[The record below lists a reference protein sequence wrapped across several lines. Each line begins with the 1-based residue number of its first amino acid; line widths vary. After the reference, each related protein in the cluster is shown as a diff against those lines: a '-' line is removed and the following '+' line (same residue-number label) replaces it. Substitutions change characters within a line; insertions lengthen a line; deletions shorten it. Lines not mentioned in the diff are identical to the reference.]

1 MMPEENTR
9 RKAAILLTILP
20 QDAAGHLLSLLEPRQ
35 IELVTIE
42 IAQLGIV
49 TAREQLRV
57 VNEFVDTD
65 IESVGATSG
74 DLNLAKSLVSHALGD
89 KAHPTIE
96 NVCVSVEAV
105 PFGFLRDVDPEHVR
119 TFIAEEHPQTIALIL
134 SFLPAKYGA
143 QIIGD
148 LPLEKQLEVVRR
160 ISTMGQ
166 TSPEII
172 ADIENG
178 LRSRLASFMN
188 QTFDSVGGVGSV
200 AKILNVTDRATEREL
215 MDSLG
220 EDDPDLVEEI
230 RRLMFVF
237 DDIIKLTD
245 RDIQTLHKNVDQSLW
260 AMALK
265 GAKTELKDK
274 VLKNM
279 SSRAAQVLEEEMDFL
294 GTVKLSQVEKVQQQ
308 IVDKIRVLKE
318 NNEISN
324 VNGADNEEFID

>member
-1 MMPEENTR
+1 MKEENNR
-9 RKAAILLTILP
+9 RKAAILLTVLP
-20 QDAAGHLLSLLEPRQ
+20 QEVAGHLLSMMDQRQ

-49 TAREQLRV
+49 TSREQLRV

-65 IESVGATSG
+65 LESVGGTNG
-74 DLNLAKSLVSHALGD
+74 DLDLAKSLVTHALGD
-89 KAHPTIE
+89 NAHPTIE

-148 LPLEKQLEVVRR
+148 LGLEKQLEVVRR
-160 ISTMGQ
+160 ISCMGQ

-220 EDDPDLVEEI
+220 ADDPELVEEI

-245 RDIQTLHKNVDQSLW
+245 RDIQTLHKNVDQALW

-265 GAKTELKDK
+265 GSKPELKEK
-274 VLKNM
+274 IFKNM
-279 SSRAAQVLEEEMDFL
+279 SQRAAQTLQEEMEFL

-318 NNEISN
+318 NNEITN